1 MRVKRL
7 GRLRLRPELNNLRS
21 ALIIVVPEAA
31 YAVDEWLERTCAA
44 KPSSGVPAHVTLLF
58 PFVPAREIDDGL
70 VERLGLLFARFDGFA
85 FDLRETER
93 FPATLYLAPEPKE
106 PFVRLTKALMV
117 EYPHLPPYGG
127 AFDSIVPHVTVAE
140 GDSELLNEAERDV
153 REALPIGAEREV
165 ILLEEVEPHLA
176 RWEVRARLPFGERS
190 A

>member
-1 MRVKRL
+1 
-7 GRLRLRPELNNLRS
+7 LNDLRS
-21 ALIIVVPEAA
+21 ALIVVVPEAA
-31 YAVDEWLERTCAA
+31 HAVDEWLERTCAA
-44 KPSSGVPAHVTLLF
+44 KPSSGVPAHVTLVF

-85 FDLRETER
+85 FDLRETAR

-106 PFVRLTKALMV
+106 PFVRLTEALMV
-117 EYPHLPPYGG
+117 EYPRLPPYGG

-140 GDSELLNEAERDV
+140 GDPELLDEAERDV
-153 REALPIGAEREV
+153 RQALPVGAETREV
-165 ILLEEVEPHLA
+165 VLLEEVEPDLA